1 MSRIRDTT
9 AQPWIDL
16 DTGRRVRDHGD
27 PGTPRRSPRAR
38 SVANGLFL
46 AVLLLATGVAAEE
59 FRGKVVGV
67 ADGDTIT
74 VLHDGRP
81 EVVRLNGID
90 APEKGQAFGER
101 AKQFTASLAFG
112 KTVSVRSTERDR
124 YGRTIGDVTLP
135 DGRSLSQ
142 EVLRA
147 GHAWWFRRY
156 STDHRLANLEAQAR
170 AAHTGLWADS
180 NPVPPWEWRRARRDR
195 SSRRGRVTLD
205 RRQAEVAAR
214 LGFATPV
221 RLR

>member
-1 MSRIRDTT
+1 
-9 AQPWIDL
+9 
-16 DTGRRVRDHGD
+16 
-27 PGTPRRSPRAR
+27 
-38 SVANGLFL
+38 VAGGLVLVVL
-46 AVLLLATGVAAEE
+46 ALATGVAAAE
-59 FRGKVVGV
+59 FHGQVVGV
-67 ADGDTIT
+67 TDGDTIT

-90 APEKGQAFGER
+90 APEKRQAFGER

-112 KTVSVRSTERDR
+112 KTVSVRSRDRDR
-124 YGRTIGDVTLP
+124 YGRTIGDVILS
-135 DGRSLSQ
+135 DGKSLSQ
-142 EVLRA
+142 EMVRA
-147 GHAWWFRRY
+147 GYAWWFRRY
-156 STDHRLANLEAQAR
+156 STDSRLANLEAQAR

-221 RLR
+221 RLG